1 MRPANP
7 NPEGSCCTGFIFIFL
22 TRLHRVVA
30 DDLACLPAH
39 SKAITNTEQL
49 ALWDTCSTPN
59 TGGLFVLRDGTTLL
73 AWCPHDARS
82 VLDRT
87 APGPQRVSWPIYR
100 NYTIFLTARG
110 RIRMTSRGIKE
121 PVVQHCCCL
130 EGRLNPRNAI
140 SMIFGQPL
148 STPYINLIIPD
159 SHASLLIYSLTRCF
173 PVKILG
179 CPSDGAGTGES
190 AKRKKKKKKRKLLNP

>member
-1 MRPANP
+1 
-7 NPEGSCCTGFIFIFL
+7 
-22 TRLHRVVA
+22 
-30 DDLACLPAH
+30 
-39 SKAITNTEQL
+39 
-49 ALWDTCSTPN
+49 
-59 TGGLFVLRDGTTLL
+59 
-73 AWCPHDARS
+73 
-82 VLDRT
+82 
-87 APGPQRVSWPIYR
+87 
-100 NYTIFLTARG
+100 
-110 RIRMTSRGIKE
+110 MTSRGIKE

-190 AKRKKKKKKRKLLNP
+190 AKRKKKKKKENS